1 MGWAEGVVLS
11 GLAVV
16 WAEGCG
22 LTVVWAEWCGLT
34 VVWAEGCGL
43 KWVSMVTDWNC

>member
-11 GLAVV
+11 RLTVV
-16 WAEGCG
+16 WAEGCD
-22 LTVVWAEWCGLT
+22 LT

>member
-11 GLAVV
+11 GLTIV
-16 WAEGCG
+16 WAEG
-22 LTVVWAEWCGLT
+22 CGLT